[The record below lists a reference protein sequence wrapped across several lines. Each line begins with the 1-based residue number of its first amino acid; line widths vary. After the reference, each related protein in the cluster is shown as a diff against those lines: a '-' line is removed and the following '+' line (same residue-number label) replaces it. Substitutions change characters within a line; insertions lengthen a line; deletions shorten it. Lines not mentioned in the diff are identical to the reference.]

1 MGIHLFVVI
10 FGLAMGSFLNVCIY
24 RFSVLAQS
32 ERESETSHN
41 TKDVAE
47 RLANNKNAG
56 MSIHTP
62 RRSCCPACREP
73 IKVVD
78 NVPLVSYLLLRGKCR
93 HCHANISAM
102 YPAVELATAL
112 LYLGLFSHFGLTLDF
127 VHALLFV
134 TLLIPIA
141 VIDAQHYIIPNGII
155 GTGMVLGVSLVSLI
169 AYQRGDVGYLLT
181 RLIGAVAGGTLLWL
195 IAVIGGAL
203 LRKTAMG
210 GGDVKLMALN
220 GLFLGAW
227 PELAMV
233 LALSAIGGAVVGSV
247 LVLTGRKSRQS
258 PIPYGPFLTAAAV
271 IVLLWGDWLWG
282 RYLQLFVLAQSE
294 RIGYAFHYTQLRI

>member
-1 MGIHLFVVI
+1 MLLFVVI

-24 RFSVLAQS
+24 RMP
-32 ERESETSHN
+32 R
-41 TKDVAE
+41 
-47 RLANNKNAG
+47 AG
-56 MSIHTP
+56 MSIHSP

-127 VHALLFV
+127 VHALIFV

-258 PIPYGPFLTAAAV
+258 PIPYGPFLTAAAI

-294 RIGYAFHYTQLRI
+294 RYRFPFH